1 MFGVFYIVFSSIDR
15 VEYDK
20 QSLRNCHLE
29 LRLRC
34 SSSSA
39 ATNRKWKSWVHSQT
53 VISCHVD
60 PLPHYILVRR
70 FTLSVMTYL
79 TDYAQRRPTDYT
91 VQVHNQVGL
100 LQSLFSAAESSLTS
114 QSGFSI
120 DFKRPKFSRCVL
132 NAACSET
139 DSRINPAEDHCR
151 AGYPCRRHPPGGAVG
166 EIHETTSYGRNKNYW
181 TPGGANK

>member
-1 MFGVFYIVFSSIDR
+1 MSFISSFLPST
-15 VEYDK
+15 E
-20 QSLRNCHLE
+20 
-29 LRLRC
+29 
-34 SSSSA
+34 SST
-39 ATNRKWKSWVHSQT
+39 TNRV
-53 VISCHVD
+53 
-60 PLPHYILVRR
+60 
-70 FTLSVMTYL
+70 
-79 TDYAQRRPTDYT
+79 YATATWNLGYGAVVAQQRRTENESPGYTAKQWFRAMSIRCRIIYSYAGSRYLLWRIWQTTPSADLQTT